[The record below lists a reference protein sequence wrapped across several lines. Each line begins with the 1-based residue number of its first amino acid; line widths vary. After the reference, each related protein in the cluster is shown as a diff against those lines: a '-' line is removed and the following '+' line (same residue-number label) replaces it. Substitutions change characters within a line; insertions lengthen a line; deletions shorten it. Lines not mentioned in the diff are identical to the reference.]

1 MRPLGVILL
10 LCGTF
15 TQSIMELRH
24 PSRMATTGP
33 AARALRLDDPT
44 TAIGIALAILF
55 AYVIVAPVIMLMLGG
70 FQVQFADTRRIGSD
84 PGSFTT
90 YYIERVLSSPVAGL
104 LFWRP
109 LWNTLMVSGVATG
122 IALLLGSALAWL
134 LTRSDLSGRRTWA
147 SLLVIPYILPGWTF
161 ALAWL
166 TLFKNR
172 STGGHAGWLEAFG
185 ITPPDW
191 LAYGQVPTTLILALH
206 YTPFVTLL
214 VGNALRNLDS
224 QMEDAARILG
234 APRGVI
240 AQQIVAPLVRPALL
254 SATILVF
261 AECIGDFGVPYVL
274 GLPVKFDVLA
284 TSLYSAA
291 GTRQV
296 GVAAVLAGAILLI
309 GVMSLTIDL
318 LFLREA
324 RRFVT
329 LGGRGAMDRITPLGR
344 WHRVA
349 VGAVVAIFAV
359 SVVVPVT
366 VLLLSTLMIAP
377 GRFEWSNFTFA
388 FWTGRNLSTVGLP
401 NGVLVEPAFWAAARN
416 SVVIVGSGALVAGAL
431 GLLVGYVVTRTR
443 RAWLA
448 TFLRQ
453 VTFVP
458 YLVPGVA
465 FAFACLTL
473 FAVARGPVPAL
484 YGTTALLM
492 IALVADQMPYAS
504 RAGISAMMQLGR
516 DPEDAARVA
525 GAGWPR
531 RVWSIVM
538 PIQKRALFA
547 GILLPFISGIK
558 NLSLF
563 AILAVPGTDVLTTYA
578 LRLVEFQY
586 TQAANA
592 VVLMVAILSLLL
604 AVLGQ
609 RLFRVNLA
617 EGFGR

>member
-1 MRPLGVILL
+1 
-10 LCGTF
+10 
-15 TQSIMELRH
+15 MERNP
-24 PSRMATTGP
+24 PSRIAATGHV
-33 AARALRLDDPT
+33 RRRLRLDDPT
-44 TAIGIALAILF
+44 TAIGITLAILF
-55 AYVIVAPVIMLMLGG
+55 AYVIVAPVVMLMVGG
-70 FQVQFADTRRIGSD
+70 FQVQFADTRRIGAD
-84 PGSFTT
+84 AGTFTT
-90 YYIERVLSSPVAGL
+90 YYIERVLISPVAGL

-109 LWNTLMVSGVATG
+109 LWNTLIVSAAATL

-134 LTRSDLSGRRTWA
+134 LTRTDLAGRRAWA

-166 TLFKNR
+166 TLFRNR
-172 STGGHAGWLEAFG
+172 TTGGHAGWFEAMG
-185 ITPPDW
+185 VTPPDW

-234 APRGVI
+234 ASRAVI
-240 AQQIVAPLVRPALL
+240 SRKIVAPLVRPALL
-254 SATILVF
+254 SASILVF

-291 GTRQV
+291 GTRQA
-296 GVAAVLAGAILLI
+296 GVAAILAGAILLI

-318 LFLREA
+318 LLLREA

-329 LGGRGAMDRITPLGR
+329 IGGRGAMDRVTPLGR
-344 WHRVA
+344 WHGMA
-349 VGAVVAIFAV
+349 VGAVVTVFAI
-359 SVVVPVT
+359 SVVVPVA
-366 VLLLSTLMIAP
+366 VLMLSTLMIAP
-377 GRFEWSNFTFA
+377 GLFEWSNFTFA
-388 FWTGRNLSTVGLP
+388 FWTGRDLSTVGLR
-401 NGVLVEPAFWAAARN
+401 NGVLLESAFWAAARN
-416 SVVIVGSGALVAGAL
+416 SVVIVGSGALAAGTL

-443 RAWLA
+443 RRWLS

-473 FAVARGPVPAL
+473 FAVARGPIPAL

-516 DPEDAARVA
+516 DPEDAARIA
-525 GAGWPR
+525 GAGWAR
-531 RVWSIVM
+531 RLWSIVM